1 MLAKPEVDCHAVLQ
15 KIVDIDA
22 LSFQVKTHRI
32 YFMRFGGEFVSF
44 GT

>member
-1 MLAKPEVDCHAVLQ
+1 MLAKPEVDCHPVLHF
-15 KIVDIDA
+15 IDIDA

-32 YFMRFGGEFVSF
+32 YFTRFEGEFVSF